1 MGTSSSYGGP
11 QIGLIPSWVDDPATG
26 VAAPEGT
33 AVDPAAAPRQPPRT
47 SPDLSGAGSLRGARI
62 AFNQFARTGNRDAL
76 ARGMSRYV
84 RDGVGGSGRA
94 ARRMGEARATA
105 GRLLGVVRDFSRD
118 GPAEALRRVDLAGL
132 AGQPAE
138 DVLLSLLEVIC
149 PPGGSLDEAIA
160 RQGML
165 EAIDALAE
173 EGLGAFDELT
183 AGHLEEFFLDV
194 VARTIEA
201 RILNDIGAKG
211 VSIPDDIGAINR
223 LQAQLHDFVGGT
235 VRGELAGRLSGVASL
250 SDRAVAGA
258 ANGVYEAA
266 FEMLAILGD
275 DL

>member
-1 MGTSSSYGGP
+1 MGTSSAYGGP

-26 VAAPEGT
+26 VAAP
-33 AVDPAAAPRQPPRT
+33 DPT
-47 SPDLSGAGSLRGARI
+47 SPVTPAVAPPTARITPDVSGAGSLRGART

-76 ARGMSRYV
+76 ARGVSRYV

-94 ARRMGEARATA
+94 ARRMGEARASA
-105 GRLLGVVRDFSRD
+105 GRLLGVVRDISRD
-118 GPAEALRRVDLAGL
+118 GPVEALRRVNLGDLAGR
-132 AGQPAE
+132 PAE
-138 DVLLSLLEVIC
+138 DVFLALLEVIC

-173 EGLGAFDELT
+173 EGLGPFDGLT
-183 AGHLEEFFLDV
+183 AGQLEEFFLDV

-211 VSIPDDIGAINR
+211 VSIPDDVGDIDK
-223 LQAQLHDFVGGT
+223 LQAQLHDFVAGT
-235 VRGELAGRLSGVASL
+235 VRSELAGRLDGVASL
-250 SDRAVAGA
+250 SDRAVVGA
-258 ANGVYEAA
+258 ANGIYEAA

-275 DL
+275 NA

>member
-26 VAAPEGT
+26 VAAPET
-33 AVDPAAAPRQPPRT
+33 APVDPAAASGPQRIT
-47 SPDLSGAGSLRGARI
+47 PDLSGAGSFRGARI

-76 ARGMSRYV
+76 ARGVSRYV

-94 ARRMGEARATA
+94 ARRMGEARAVA
-105 GRLLGVVRDFSRD
+105 GRLLGVVRDVARD
-118 GPAEALRRVDLAGL
+118 GAAEALRRVDLAGL
-132 AGQPAE
+132 AGRPAE

-165 EAIDALAE
+165 EAIDSLAE
-173 EGLGAFDELT
+173 EGLGAFDTLT
-183 AGHLEEFFLDV
+183 AGQLEEFFLDV

-201 RILNDIGAKG
+201 RILNDIGIKG
-211 VSIPDDIGAINR
+211 VSIPDDVGAIDR
-223 LQAQLHDFVGGT
+223 LQAQLHDFIAGT
-235 VRGELAGRLSGVASL
+235 VRGELAGRLSGVESL
-250 SDRAVAGA
+250 SDRAVVGA
-258 ANGVYEAA
+258 ANGIYEAA

-275 DL
+275 DA